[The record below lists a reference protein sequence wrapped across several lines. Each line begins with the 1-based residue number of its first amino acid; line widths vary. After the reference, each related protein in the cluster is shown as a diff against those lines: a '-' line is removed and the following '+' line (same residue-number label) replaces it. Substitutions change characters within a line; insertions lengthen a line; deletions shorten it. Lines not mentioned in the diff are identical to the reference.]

1 MRITLR
7 NKNNKDYW
15 ENRWTSID
23 VDDAMTNKN
32 QYPLKFT
39 INAIKYSDKSQKI
52 LEAGCGPGR
61 IIKFL
66 FNLGYDVTG
75 IDFIDI
81 AIQKIKK
88 NNPLL
93 KVSTQSILK
102 TNFRNNEF
110 DTILAFGLY
119 HNFDIQNIKLSLN
132 ETFRILKSGGVL
144 CFSFRLDNI
153 QNLILDKLKEK
164 KSVSKKLFHKLNLKE
179 NEILDILREYNLEI
193 IKKEFVTNMPL
204 LFHFKIFRQKKQK
217 IFNEHLGR
225 AEGYQLNFF
234 GKILN
239 WILLSF
245 FKKSYSNIIVVTC
258 KKI

>member
-15 ENRWTSID
+15 ENRWSSID

-61 IIKFL
+61 IVKFL

-75 IDFIDI
+75 IDFIDT

-164 KSVSKKLFHKLNLKE
+164 KVFL
-179 NEILDILREYNLEI
+179 
-193 IKKEFVTNMPL
+193 
-204 LFHFKIFRQKKQK
+204 
-217 IFNEHLGR
+217 
-225 AEGYQLNFF
+225 
-234 GKILN
+234 
-239 WILLSF
+239 
-245 FKKSYSNIIVVTC
+245 KSYFTS
-258 KKI
+258 